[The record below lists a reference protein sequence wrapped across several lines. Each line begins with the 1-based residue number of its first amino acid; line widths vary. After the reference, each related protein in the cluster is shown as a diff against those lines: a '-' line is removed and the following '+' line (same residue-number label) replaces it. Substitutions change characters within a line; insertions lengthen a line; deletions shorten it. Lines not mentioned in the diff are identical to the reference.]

1 MINGRIDVSIDASRP
16 SHQKLKWFL
25 TVQLKLQ
32 CIFLWN
38 RKPKAMLNTSEK
50 KMKIENIKRKLKESK
65 NENFKVS
72 KRFI

>member
-1 MINGRIDVSIDASRP
+1 
-16 SHQKLKWFL
+16 
-25 TVQLKLQ
+25 
-32 CIFLWN
+32 
-38 RKPKAMLNTSEK
+38 MLNTSEK